1 VSEDPGR
8 KPAGS
13 TRGRGVVRQWTKTC
27 SDYDDEGN
35 ATEVLYQT
43 VFEGKVFEVRA
54 TSEEVVFSQ
63 SPRRQVRA
71 DVAEVLEAIRS
82 GSTIEE
88 ALDEHLLGVDKPESV
103 ARFGALASRFEE
115 RPARLAREGGRDEI
129 GSTESE

>member
-1 VSEDPGR
+1 MSEDTAR
-8 KPAGS
+8 KPAA

-54 TSEEVVFSQ
+54 TCAEVVFFQ

-71 DVAEVLEAIRS
+71 AATGVLEAIGS
-82 GSTIEE
+82 GVTIEE
-88 ALDEHLLGVDKPESV
+88 ALDEHLLAVDKPESV
-103 ARFGALASRFEE
+103 ARFGALAARFEQ
-115 RPARLAREGGRDEI
+115 RPLRGRDGRDELP
-129 GSTESE
+129 GE